1 MTRVEFL
8 PHLAYAHEFPAPRVA
23 LLPRLSLRTWSGER
37 RATVPS
43 AFAGL
48 ADHYPYGRYA
58 LAEALRRAGVGHGT
72 SVLMPAVHCRVM
84 IDPVIHLGADVS
96 FYPVSRRLAP
106 DLARLRSLVQDPRAR
121 ALVLPHYFG
130 FPNDVAAVSAL
141 CGARGIA
148 LVEDCSHAYYGAVDG
163 RLLGTFG
170 AYSFT
175 SVWKFL
181 PTPDGAL
188 LRDNSG
194 ASSGPR
200 TQAGLG
206 AELRGLSKVLRPA
219 EGNRRPGP
227 GRSEPRSTYDPA
239 LARRSALRVSRWV
252 ARTAAHGRVT
262 ATRRAHYQRWLDGID
277 GLEDVAALFPA
288 LPDGVVPYAFPV
300 VARDATR
307 VFAALRNAGVPIWRW
322 EDIAASAAESCT
334 VANEYRSSLLQLPCH
349 QDLSTDDLDW
359 LTGVVRRVAGR
370 ACRA

>member
-1 MTRVEFL
+1 VTRVEFL

-23 LLPRLSLRTWSGER
+23 LLPRLSLRTWTGER

-48 ADHYPYGRYA
+48 SDHYPYGRYA
-58 LAEALRRAGVGHGT
+58 LAEALRRAGVGRGT
-72 SVLMPAVHCRVM
+72 AVLMPAVHCRVM
-84 IDPVIHLGADVS
+84 IDPALHLDADVI
-96 FYPVSRRLAP
+96 FYPVSRCLGP
-106 DLARLRSLVQDPRAR
+106 DLTHMRLLVQDPRVR

-130 FPNDVAAVSAL
+130 FPNDVAAVAAL
-141 CGARGIA
+141 CRARGVA
-148 LVEDCSHAYYGAVDG
+148 LIEDCSHAYYGAVDG

-194 ASSGPR
+194 APSGAHVP
-200 TQAGLG
+200 AGLD

-219 EGNRRPGP
+219 DGSRRPGS
-227 GRSEPRSTYDPA
+227 GRPEPRSTYDPA
-239 LARRSALRVSRWV
+239 LARRSALRTSRWI

-262 ATRRAHYQRWLDGID
+262 ATRRAHYQRWLDGLQ
-277 GLEDVAALFPA
+277 GASGVTPLFPA

-300 VARDATR
+300 VAGDPARTFAT
-307 VFAALRNAGVPIWRW
+307 LRNAGVPIWRW
-322 EDIAASAAESCT
+322 EDIAASAAAACT
-334 VANEYRSSLLQLPCH
+334 VASDYRSSLLQLPCH

-359 LTGVVRRVAGR
+359 LIDVVRRAADGTGG
-370 ACRA
+370 A